1 MTGDSTRRGGAE
13 LGGLAAT
20 VIQARWNVRRM
31 LRGRVVWVAGLF
43 AALPVAYTLLAGM
56 NDVAAWTDIFPALV
70 MLAAVVA
77 PLFMAASMAE
87 EIEERTYTYLWSR
100 PVPRW
105 SVVMG
110 KLCASIP
117 IAGGIVAASVVG
129 CYAAGKGA
137 SSEELVRGIAAVAAG
152 TVTACSV
159 SAALAILLPRAGL
172 AVTYAYLLAIDLPI
186 GAIPFA
192 IRNASV
198 THEIRVIA
206 GVSGVE
212 PEPHI
217 AHGVVWL
224 AGISAFWLAIAF
236 WRLGR
241 AEFSSSEK

>member
-1 MTGDSTRRGGAE
+1 VSDGTGGA

-20 VIQARWNVRRM
+20 LIQAQWTVKRM
-31 LRGRVVWVAGLF
+31 LRGRTVWVACFF
-43 AALPVAYTLLAGM
+43 AALPIAYTFLAGM
-56 NDVAAWTDIFPALV
+56 NGDVSAWSDIFPPLV
-70 MLAAVVA
+70 MLAGLVA

-117 IAGGIVAASVVG
+117 IAGGVVAAAVVG
-129 CYAAGKGA
+129 CYLVAKGA
-137 SSEELVRGIAAVAAG
+137 SSEQLTRGVAAVIAG
-152 TVTACSV
+152 TVAACAV
-159 SAALAILLPRAGL
+159 SAGLAILFPRAGL
-172 AVTYAYLLAIDLPI
+172 AITYAYLLALDLPI

-192 IRNASV
+192 LRNASI
-198 THEIRVIA
+198 THQIRVIA

-212 PEPHI
+212 PPP
-217 AHGVVWL
+217 AAWVGAVWII
-224 AGISAFWLAIAF
+224 GISAFWLAIALL
-236 WRLGR
+236 RLRR

>member
-1 MTGDSTRRGGAE
+1 MSEGARGE

-20 VIQARWNVRRM
+20 LIQARWNTRRM
-31 LRGRVVWVAGLF
+31 VRGRIVWVAAFF

-56 NDVAAWTDIFPALV
+56 NGAGSWSDVFPPLV

-110 KLCASIP
+110 KLVASIP
-117 IAGGIVAASVVG
+117 IAGGIVAVSVIG

-137 SSEELVRGIAAVAAG
+137 STGELVRGIAAVLAG
-152 TVTACSV
+152 TVAACAV
-159 SAALAILLPRAGL
+159 SAGLAILFPRAGL
-172 AVTYAYLLAIDLPI
+172 AITYAYLLALDLPV
-186 GAIPFA
+186 GAIPFS
-192 IRNASV
+192 IRNASI
-198 THEIRVIA
+198 THQIRVIA

-212 PEPHI
+212 PAPAI
-217 AHGVVWL
+217 AGGVIWL
-224 AGISAFWLAIAF
+224 AGISALWLAVAF
-236 WRLGR
+236 LRLRR
-241 AEFSSSEK
+241 AEFSSGEK